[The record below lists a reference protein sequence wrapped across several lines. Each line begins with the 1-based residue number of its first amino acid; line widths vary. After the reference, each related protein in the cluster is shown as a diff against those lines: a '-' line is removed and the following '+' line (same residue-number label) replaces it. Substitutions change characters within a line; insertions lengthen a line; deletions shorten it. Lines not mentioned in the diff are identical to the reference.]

1 MAAKRNKKN
10 SDAGSWVLIVI
21 LFAIG
26 LWPIALILLFFKLF
40 GKDEKKK
47 RVAPPPLNTQ
57 IPYQPDSGE
66 ASENAQPSKARRA
79 ARKVT
84 KSPSEKTSTARWL
97 KIAGVV
103 VTAVGLIACWEPL
116 DMMIWLGEI
125 DTWYMEDLLA
135 ALAMAVAGI
144 AMLVGGVSMDRSL
157 RRYNKYLAVL
167 GGREAMAME
176 EPVRTLGYSAGQV
189 EKDLQK
195 MIEQGYFGES
205 AYLNLELGY
214 LFCSRKGAEEVKK
227 ERVKQ
232 EEAAK
237 TEAPEQEETW
247 YADILR
253 NIRRAND
260 DIDDPVLSTKIDRL
274 EEIARKIFQAVEED
288 PRKRSRIDTFLNY
301 YLPTT
306 QKLLDSYAQFEDAGV
321 EGENLRQA
329 KSRIEG
335 TMDAIVE
342 GFEHQLDQLYKA
354 DALDVD
360 SDIRVMETM
369 LHRDTASVEKDFGLH
384 VQPGE
389 KSE

>member
-1 MAAKRNKKN
+1 MAGKGKKQN
-10 SDAGSWVLIVI
+10 GDVGGWVLIAI
-21 LFAIG
+21 LFCIG
-26 LWPIALILLFFKLF
+26 LWPIGLVVLFFKLF
-40 GKDEKKK
+40 GKDEKK
-47 RVAPPPLNTQ
+47 RRTAPPPLSGQ
-57 IPYQPDSGE
+57 IPYQPDTAGADE
-66 ASENAQPSKARRA
+66 PAQPSKARRA

-97 KIAGVV
+97 KIVGVV
-103 VTAVGLIACWEPL
+103 VAAVGLIACWEPL
-116 DMMIWLGEI
+116 SMMIWLGEI
-125 DTWYMEDLLA
+125 DTWYLEDLLTA
-135 ALAMAVAGI
+135 AAMVVAGG

-157 RRYNKYLAVL
+157 RRYSKYLAVL

-176 EPVRTLGYSAGQV
+176 EPVRTLGYPAAQV

-195 MIEQGYFGES
+195 MIDQGYFGES

-214 LFCSRKGAEEVKK
+214 LFCSRKAVETVRK
-227 ERVKQ
+227 ERAQ
-232 EEAAK
+232 REEAAK
-237 TEAPEQEETW
+237 AEPPKQEEVW

-260 DIDDPVLSTKIDRL
+260 DIDDPVLSAKIDRL

-384 VQPGE
+384 VQPE
-389 KSE
+389 ESSK

>member
-1 MAAKRNKKN
+1 MAGKGKKQN
-10 SDAGSWVLIVI
+10 SDVGSWVFIVI

-26 LWPIALILLFFKLF
+26 LWPIALIVLFFKLF

-47 RVAPPPLNTQ
+47 RMAPPPLSGQ
-57 IPYQPDSGE
+57 IPYQPNPGTMGE
-66 ASENAQPSKARRA
+66 AAQPGKARRA
-79 ARKVT
+79 ARRVT

-103 VTAVGLIACWEPL
+103 VMAVGVIACWEPI

-125 DTWYMEDLLA
+125 DTWYVEDLLA
-135 ALAMAVAGI
+135 AAAMVVAGV

-157 RRYNKYLAVL
+157 RRYSKYLAVL
-167 GGREAMAME
+167 GGREAMAMD
-176 EPVRTLGYSAGQV
+176 EPARTLGYTANQV

-195 MIEQGYFGES
+195 MIDQGYFGEN

-214 LFCSRKGAEEVKK
+214 LFCSHKGAEEVKK

-237 TEAPEQEETW
+237 AASPKQEEVW

-260 DIDDPVLSTKIDRL
+260 DIDDPELSAKIDRL

-342 GFEHQLDQLYKA
+342 GFEHQLDQLYRA

>member
-1 MAAKRNKKN
+1 MAGKSKKQS

-26 LWPIALILLFFKLF
+26 LWPIALIVLFFKLF

-47 RVAPPPLNTQ
+47 RVSPPPLNTQ
-57 IPYQPDSGE
+57 IPYQPSPD
-66 ASENAQPSKARRA
+66 AQTAPPAGKARRA

-84 KSPSEKTSTARWL
+84 KSPTEKTSTARRL

-103 VTAVGLIACWEPL
+103 VAVIGAAGCWSPL

-125 DTWYMEDLLA
+125 DSWYLQDLLA
-135 ALAMAVAGI
+135 ALAIAVAGI
-144 AMLVGGVSMDRSL
+144 AMLVGGISMDRSL
-157 RRYNKYLAVL
+157 RRYSKYLAVL

-176 EPVRTLGYSAGQV
+176 EFGRTLGYSAGRV

-195 MIEQGYFGES
+195 MIDQGYFGES

-214 LFCSRKGAEEVKK
+214 LFCSRKAVEEVKK
-227 ERVKQ
+227 AREEAAAKAAEPAQQ
-232 EEAAK
+232 EEA
-237 TEAPEQEETW
+237 W

-260 DIDDPVLSTKIDRL
+260 EIDDPELSAKIDRL

-321 EGENLRQA
+321 EGENLRLA

-369 LHRDTASVEKDFGLH
+369 LHRDTSTVEKDFGLH